1 MKKIKL
7 SIEGLRVESFAIAA
21 TEQGNGTIFAN
32 AKTVYDTCSPCQSA
46 IDACPSVWGATLP
59 CNGCVETDFC

>member
-7 SIEGLRVESFAIAA
+7 SIEGLRVESFAVAA
-21 TEQGNGTIFAN
+21 TEQGNGTVFAN

-46 IDACPSVWGATLP
+46 IDACPSVHAPTLP
-59 CNGCVETDFC
+59 CAGCVGTELC